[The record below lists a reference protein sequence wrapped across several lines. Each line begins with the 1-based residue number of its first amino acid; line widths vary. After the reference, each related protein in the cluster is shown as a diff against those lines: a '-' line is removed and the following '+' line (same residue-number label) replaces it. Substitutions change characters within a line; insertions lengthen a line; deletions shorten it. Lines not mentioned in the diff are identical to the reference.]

1 VPKDTRARRNRPAF
15 LVVTALA
22 GPGML
27 IEVNV
32 IASMPERPLA
42 IKCRGLTE
50 TARFPVSPI
59 CYSAS
64 HSVHPVGVSQHVHAH
79 QPKYDEHNHGGHDPH
94 YAHVGFF
101 SALLILVWHSFLPN
115 LFSTVAVTLRRTG
128 ATLREIYSFP
138 LTSTLRNMSFPEI
151 SFR

>member
-1 VPKDTRARRNRPAF
+1 
-15 LVVTALA
+15 
-22 GPGML
+22 ML

-42 IKCRGLTE
+42 IKCRGLHDYLF
-50 TARFPVSPI
+50 RLF

-79 QPKYDEHNHGGHDPH
+79 QPKYDEHNHAGHDPH

-101 SALLILVWHSFLPN
+101 SVLFILDPGKGCFAEGRDS
-115 LFSTVAVTLRRTG
+115 SG
-128 ATLREIYSFP
+128 K
-138 LTSTLRNMSFPEI
+138 
-151 SFR
+151 